1 MNILILGDIMGKSG
15 REVLKKNLKNLIEK
29 NKIEFVVANGENA
42 ADDGRGLTKEI
53 VNELFSLG
61 IDVITSGNHVWDK
74 KEIIELVEKNNKVLR
89 PANFVEGSPGKGFG
103 IYLSK
108 MQKYKIG
115 VINLIGNVFMKKSD
129 DVFKVASDLK
139 NKLKLKKDVDFLII
153 DFHGE
158 ITSEKM
164 AIGHFF
170 DGAST
175 VVVGTHT
182 HIPTADTRILKK
194 GTAYQTD
201 IGMCGDYDSVIG
213 MNKENS
219 IKKFLKDKN
228 AINHFPANGEASLSG
243 ILIEANL
250 NNGLAQKVKRI
261 IIGGSLIWFYGWAFS
276 LGWNKT

>member
-15 REVLKKNLKNLIEK
+15 REVLKKNLNNLIEE
-29 NKIEFVVANGENA
+29 NNIDFVVANGENA
-42 ADDGRGLTKEI
+42 ADDGKGITQEI
-53 VNELFSLG
+53 ANELLSMG

-74 KEIIELVEKNNKVLR
+74 KEIIELIEKNNKVLR

-103 IYLSK
+103 IYFSK
-108 MQKYKIG
+108 KHKYKIG
-115 VINLIGNVFMKKSD
+115 VINLIGNVFMRKSD
-129 DVFKVASDLK
+129 DAFKVASDLK
-139 NKLKLKKDVDFLII
+139 KRIKLKKDVDFLII

-175 VVVGTHT
+175 AVVGTHT
-182 HIPTADTRILKK
+182 HIPTADTRILKN

-219 IKKFLKDKN
+219 IKKFLKDKS
-228 AINHFPANGEASLSG
+228 AINNFPANGEASLSG

-250 NNGLAQKVKRI
+250 NNGLAQKVRRI
-261 IIGGSLIWFYGWAFS
+261 IKGGSLV
-276 LGWNKT
+276 